1 MTPEFVVTFAKDAL
15 SLTILVA
22 MPMLGLGLLVGL
34 TVSVFQATTSIQE
47 MTLTFVPKILAVL
60 LGLLYFAPWMLD
72 KLITFTESADI
83 NVKNRYFSVGQLFL
97 YQVGMLGR
105 VHAAYP

>member
-1 MTPEFVVTFAKDAL
+1 MTPEFVVSFAKDAL

-60 LGLLYFAPWMLD
+60 FGLLYFSPWMLD
-72 KLITFTESADI
+72 KLVTFTE
-83 NVKNRYFSVGQLFL
+83 NVFQNIPL
-97 YQVGMLGR
+97 YIR
-105 VHAAYP
+105 

>member
-72 KLITFTESADI
+72 KLVTFTESVFQNI
-83 NVKNRYFSVGQLFL
+83 PL
-97 YQVGMLGR
+97 YIR
-105 VHAAYP
+105 